1 MHRGDIGTAIRWKL
15 SKKENEM
22 IEEIL
27 EGAENL
33 SIRVIVFFLKLA
45 ANCVKNVNNERTSDG
60 ITNARK
66 AMIRCGMSLS
76 LNGKWEEDQLSSEL
90 QATVDKYRTHFNG
103 QPVHEC
109 DIQTESETEL
119 K

>member
-1 MHRGDIGTAIRWKL
+1 
-15 SKKENEM
+15 M

-33 SIRVIVFFLKLA
+33 SIRASVFFLKLA
-45 ANCVKNVNNERTSDG
+45 ANCVKDVNKERTSDG
-60 ITNARK
+60 ITYARK

-90 QATVDKYRTHFNG
+90 QAIVAKYRNHFNG
-103 QPVHEC
+103 EPVHEC
-109 DIQTESETEL
+109 DIQTESEAEL
-119 K
+119 N